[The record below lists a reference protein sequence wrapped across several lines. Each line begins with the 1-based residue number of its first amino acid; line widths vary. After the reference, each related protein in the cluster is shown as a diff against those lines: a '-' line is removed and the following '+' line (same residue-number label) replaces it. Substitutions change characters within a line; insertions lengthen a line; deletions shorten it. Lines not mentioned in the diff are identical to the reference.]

1 MNSNHVW
8 IVFKKE
14 LLDLRRDKK
23 TWIASVLI
31 PILMIPLMFFLMG
44 IGIGRMDEV
53 IEKAT
58 PVAIE
63 TNEEADV
70 VKFLREHPGL
80 KIVEPENARESLI
93 EGEIRAIIVI
103 SDSFQEDIENQV
115 TANIKVL
122 FDEVSNDSS
131 VSAGK
136 VRSIVG
142 EYSEKVRFKRLTALG
157 INPEILQP
165 TLVTREAYIPEGAE
179 EQGAESMFM
188 LSFMLP
194 MFLLMYTVTGGM
206 PVAIDLG
213 SGEKE
218 RMSLEPLLST
228 NANRLSILTG
238 KYLTIL
244 LAATI
249 GVVTSLFGLTIAGKV
264 ANEVMPLEMNLSLSQ
279 IGLIIVVTLLVAMI
293 VSAIMLSLS
302 IFARSYKEAGTYL
315 SPLVIII
322 MLPNYIVMFTDVR
335 TISTE
340 WFFVPVLNS
349 ILLIKE
355 ILFGIIN
362 PLHIFITVAVSV
374 LLVVASIFGAK
385 YVFNKESIIF
395 RS

>member
-1 MNSNHVW
+1 MNFKHIW

-44 IGIGRMDEV
+44 VGIGRMDEV
-53 IEKAT
+53 IEQAT
-58 PVAIE
+58 PVTLEA
-63 TNEEADV
+63 NEEADV
-70 VKFLREHPGL
+70 VKFLKEHPGL
-80 KIVEPENARESLI
+80 EVVELQDARKSLI

-103 SDSFQEDIENQV
+103 AENFQDAIESQF

-122 FDEVSNDSS
+122 YDEVSNDSS
-131 VSAGK
+131 MSAGK
-136 VRSIVG
+136 VQRIID
-142 EYSEKVRFKRLTALG
+142 EYSEIVRLERLTALG
-157 INPEILQP
+157 ISPDILQP
-165 TLVTREAYIPEGAE
+165 TLITREAYIPEGAE
-179 EQGAESMFM
+179 AQGAEVMFM

-244 LAATI
+244 LAAAV
-249 GVVTSLFGLTIAGKV
+249 GVVTSLLGLAIAGKV
-264 ANEVMPLEMNLSLSQ
+264 ADRVMPLEMDLSLLQ
-279 IGLIIVVTLLVAMI
+279 IGLIILVTFLVAMI

-302 IFARSYKEAGTYL
+302 IFARSHKEAGTYIG
-315 SPLVIII
+315 PLVIII
-322 MLPNYIVMFTDVR
+322 MLPNYIVMFADIR

-355 ILFGIIN
+355 VLSGIFN
-362 PLHIFITVAVSV
+362 PLHIFITVAVSLV
-374 LLVVASIFGAK
+374 LVTASIFGAK

>member
-1 MNSNHVW
+1 MKFNHVW

>member
-1 MNSNHVW
+1 MKFNHVW

-14 LLDLRRDKK
+14 LIDLRRDKK

-165 TLVTREAYIPEGAE
+165 ILVTREAYIPEGAE

>member
-1 MNSNHVW
+1 MNFNHVW

-44 IGIGRMDEV
+44 LGIGRIDQV
-53 IEKAT
+53 IEEAT

-63 TNEEADV
+63 SKEEADV
-70 VKFLREHPGL
+70 VKFLRKHPGFKVL
-80 KIVEPENARESLI
+80 EMQDTRKALI
-93 EGEIRAIIVI
+93 EGEIMAIIVV
-103 SDSFQEDIENQV
+103 SENFQNNIEKQV
-115 TANIKVL
+115 AGNIKVL
-122 FDEVSNDSS
+122 FDEVSSDSRA
-131 VSAGK
+131 SASK
-136 VRSIVG
+136 VRNII
-142 EYSEKVRFKRLTALG
+142 EDYSESVMLKRLTALG
-157 INPEILQP
+157 INPDILQP
-165 TLVTREAYIPEGAE
+165 VLITREAYIPEGANE
-179 EQGAESMFM
+179 KGVESMFM

-228 NANRLSILTG
+228 NANRLSILAG

-244 LAATI
+244 LAAAV
-249 GVVTSLFGLTIAGKV
+249 GVLTSLFGLTIAGKV
-264 ANEVMPLEMNLSLSQ
+264 AGEVMPLEINLSLLQ
-279 IGLIIVVTLLVAMI
+279 IGLIVVVTLLVAMI
-293 VSAIMLSLS
+293 VSAVMLSLS

-315 SPLVIII
+315 SPLVVVI
-322 MLPNYIVMFTDVR
+322 MIPNYIVMFTDVR

-340 WFFVPVLNS
+340 WFLVPVLNS

-362 PLHIFITVAVSV
+362 PLNIFITVAVSV
-374 LLVVASIFGAK
+374 ILVIASIFAAK

>member
-1 MNSNHVW
+1 MKFNHVW

-14 LLDLRRDKK
+14 LIDLRRDKK

-165 TLVTREAYIPEGAE
+165 ILVTREAYIPEGAE

-385 YVFNKESIIF
+385 YVFYKESIIF

>member
-131 VSAGK
+131 ASAGK